1 MRKALP
7 KIPKGKSIFKWFC
20 WFDLIYLAIFVGI
33 TALIIFSNIGV
44 VKYILALI
52 PTTFCGI
59 TLIKKDDVSIAHSVY
74 YIIRNSTAQR
84 KFTIDGIELENTRDL
99 QNISEIH
106 DGYAQYKNKICAYF
120 IEIPDISF
128 LLLDESIQENLQK
141 MLGKCFNKLNVYNS
155 ISLVKT
161 ERKVDFNEFYKNI
174 NQRINYVVMDKGL
187 SHHEKNVRLNILKS
201 KIEQYREYDGV
212 ATETVYHLVIRGGQ
226 EDTEKNSR
234 EIVEKLNA
242 VGISASIASAKH
254 IAIALRSQ
262 YFADIDIRDID
273 TMNAEEL
280 ARWTLPDSVTVGN
293 TDINVDGKKMRI
305 YAIKEMPNF
314 VDNAWLATLC
324 NIPEV
329 NVTMNVGYA
338 HKRKTVRKI
347 DGSYYS
353 VGSDSERTSRLSEA
367 VTNGAMQSSME
378 SLLEDMTY
386 EQDKLCYVDFY
397 IAFIDDAEGKN
408 RKFVNE
414 AINDMK
420 MQLSTCKY
428 NQVRVLHNY
437 LVQASVKPTN
447 ENRQLMTT
455 YLVGKGFPMVFP
467 NLLEPEGELIGENK
481 YGMPVALDFFKRDG
495 KLRVNSNMCVFGK
508 SGGGKSF
515 FLKLYVIQAAAR
527 GNVVYIVDPE
537 DEYSTLS
544 KSLGAMVINLNDG
557 QFKINPLH
565 VYSIDVDGLNSVS
578 AHVEVLET
586 IIKLL
591 FSDLTSELILL
602 FKQTVLSLYEKMG
615 ITDDID
621 VRSIEPG
628 KFPIF
633 SDLLVHLEEC
643 IEKEVDLDTR
653 ADYKKLKLYVK
664 ALTIGQYGKLWNG
677 PSSITM
683 KSNFVIFNAQS
694 LLASNNLVLANAQM
708 QLLTRYL
715 NVQMINNYQAMK
727 SGDSYKKIILL
738 FDEVHRFL
746 DPRMTVT
753 LDMLNWAA
761 KQCRKYEAALVT
773 ASQSVIDFAATEEL
787 LAKTKALLTES
798 QMNFLFGAKA
808 THVTDIRRI
817 YAEANFTEAEIDGI
831 KSANRGEVLAMVSD
845 MLRLQ
850 ISIKANPTEYS
861 SCIRPADV
869 AEESTIV
876 KNEV

>member
-1 MRKALP
+1 MKKALP

-20 WFDLIYLAIFVGI
+20 WFDLIYLSIFAAI
-33 TALIIFSNIGV
+33 TALILFSNIGI

-52 PTTFCGI
+52 PATFCGI

-74 YIIRNSTAQR
+74 YIIRNFTAQR
-84 KFTIDGIELENTRDL
+84 NYTVDDIELQNTRDL
-99 QNISEIH
+99 QNITEIH
-106 DGYAQYKNKICAYF
+106 DGYAKFKNSICAFF
-120 IEIPDISF
+120 IEISDISF
-128 LLLDESIQENLQK
+128 LLLDESVQEILQK
-141 MLGKCFNKLNVYNS
+141 TFGKAFNKLNIYNS

-161 ERKVDFNEFYKNI
+161 ERLVDFAEFYKSI
-174 NQRINYVVMDKGL
+174 NKRISYVVKDKCY
-187 SHHEKNVRLNILKS
+187 SHGEKNARLEILKS
-201 KIEQYREYDGV
+201 KIEQFREYDGV
-212 ATETVYHLVIRGGQ
+212 ATETVYHLIIRGGQ
-226 EDTEKNSR
+226 EETEKNAK

-242 VGISASIASAKH
+242 VGLSASLATAKH
-254 IAIALRSQ
+254 IAIALKSQ
-262 YFADIDIRDID
+262 YFADIDIKGVDN
-273 TMNAEEL
+273 MNAKEL
-280 ARWTLPDSVTVGN
+280 AGWALPNNVCIGN
-293 TDINVDGKKMRI
+293 IDINTDGKKMRI
-305 YAIKEMPNF
+305 YAIKEMPTF

-329 NVTMNVGYA
+329 NVTINAGYA

-347 DGSYYS
+347 DSSYYS

-386 EQDKLCYVDFY
+386 EQDKLCYVDIY
-397 IAFIDDAEGKN
+397 IAFLDNEEGKN
-408 RKFVNE
+408 RKFVIE
-414 AINDMK
+414 AINDLK
-420 MQLSTCKY
+420 MQLSICKY
-428 NQVRVLHNY
+428 NQVKVLHNY
-437 LVQASVKPTN
+437 LIQATVKPSS
-447 ENRQLMTT
+447 ENKQLMTT
-455 YLVGKGFPMVFP
+455 YLLGKGFPMVFP
-467 NLLEPEGELIGENK
+467 NLLESEGELIGENK
-481 YGMPVALDFFKRDG
+481 YGMPIVLDFFKRDG

-544 KSLGAMVINLNDG
+544 KAMGAMVINLNDG
-557 QFKINPLH
+557 RFKINPLH

-602 FKQTVLSLYEKMG
+602 FKQTVLSLYDKMG

-621 VRSIEPG
+621 VRKIMPSE
-628 KFPIF
+628 FPIF
-633 SDLLVHLEEC
+633 SDLLAHLEIC
-643 IEKEVDLDTR
+643 IENEHD
-653 ADYKKLKLYVK
+653 ADMRGEYKKLKLYIK

-677 PSSITM
+677 TSSITM

-727 SGDSYKKIILL
+727 RGESYKKIILL

-773 ASQSVIDFAATEEL
+773 ASQSVIDFAATAEL

-798 QMNFLFGAKA
+798 QMNFLFGAKS

-817 YAEANFTEAEIDGI
+817 YSEANFTEAEIDGI
-831 KSANRGEVLAMVSD
+831 KSANRGEVLAMISD

-850 ISIKANPTEYS
+850 VSIKANPTEYG

-869 AEESTIV
+869 VEELDKKGV
-876 KNEV
+876 L

>member
-1 MRKALP
+1 MKKALP

-20 WFDLIYLAIFVGI
+20 WFDLIYLSIFAAI
-33 TALIIFSNIGV
+33 TALILFSNIGI

-52 PTTFCGI
+52 PATFCGI

-74 YIIRNSTAQR
+74 FILRNFTAQR
-84 KFTIDGIELENTRDL
+84 NFTIDGIELQNTRDL
-99 QNISEIH
+99 QNITEIH
-106 DGYAQYKNKICAYF
+106 GGYAKFKNSICAFF
-120 IEIPDISF
+120 IEISDISF
-128 LLLDESIQENLQK
+128 LLLDESVQEILQK
-141 MLGKCFNKLNVYNS
+141 TFGKAFNKLNIYNS

-161 ERKVDFNEFYKNI
+161 ERLVDFAEFYKSI
-174 NQRINYVVMDKGL
+174 NKRISYVVKDKGY
-187 SHHEKNVRLNILKS
+187 SHGEKNARLEILKS
-201 KIEQYREYDGV
+201 KIEQFREYDGV
-212 ATETVYHLVIRGGQ
+212 ATETVYHLIIRGGQ
-226 EDTEKNSR
+226 EETEKNAK

-242 VGISASIASAKH
+242 VGLSASLATAKH
-254 IAIALRSQ
+254 IAIALKSQ
-262 YFADIDIRDID
+262 YFADIDIKGVDN
-273 TMNAEEL
+273 MNAKEL
-280 ARWTLPDSVTVGN
+280 AGWALPNNVCIGN
-293 TDINVDGKKMRI
+293 IDINTDGKKMRI
-305 YAIKEMPNF
+305 YAIKEMPTF

-329 NVTMNVGYA
+329 NVTINAGYA

-347 DGSYYS
+347 DSSYYS

-386 EQDKLCYVDFY
+386 EQDKLCYVDIY
-397 IAFIDDAEGKN
+397 IAFLDDEEGKN
-408 RKFVNE
+408 RKFVIE
-414 AINDMK
+414 AINDLK
-420 MQLSTCKY
+420 MQLSICKY
-428 NQVRVLHNY
+428 NQVKVLHNY
-437 LVQASVKPTN
+437 LIQATVKPSS
-447 ENRQLMTT
+447 ENKQLMTT
-455 YLVGKGFPMVFP
+455 YLLGKGFPMVFP
-467 NLLEPEGELIGENK
+467 NLLESEGELIGENK
-481 YGMPVALDFFKRDG
+481 YGMPIVLDFFKRDG

-544 KSLGAMVINLNDG
+544 KAMGAMVINLNDG
-557 QFKINPLH
+557 RFKINPLH

-615 ITDDID
+615 ITDVID
-621 VRSIEPG
+621 VRKIMPSE
-628 KFPIF
+628 FPIF
-633 SDLLVHLEEC
+633 SDLLAHLEIC
-643 IEKEVDLDTR
+643 IENEHD
-653 ADYKKLKLYVK
+653 ADMRGEYKKLKLYIK

-677 PSSITM
+677 TSSITM

-727 SGDSYKKIILL
+727 RGESYKKIILL

-773 ASQSVIDFAATEEL
+773 ASQSVIDFAATAEL

-798 QMNFLFGAKA
+798 QMNFLFGAKS

-817 YAEANFTEAEIDGI
+817 YSEANFTEAEIDGI

-850 ISIKANPTEYS
+850 VSIKANPTEYG

-869 AEESTIV
+869 VEELDKKGV
-876 KNEV
+876 L